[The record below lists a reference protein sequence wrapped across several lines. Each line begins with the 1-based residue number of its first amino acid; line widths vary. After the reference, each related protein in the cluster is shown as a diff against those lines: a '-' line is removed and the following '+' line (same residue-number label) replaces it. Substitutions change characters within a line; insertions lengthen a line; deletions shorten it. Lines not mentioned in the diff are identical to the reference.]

1 MPGDANGFKFQK
13 VFGDAS
19 FVAAG
24 MLEIPV
30 GGEKPSKP
38 TKDNTYLFYVIEGA
52 VTVKVHRT
60 SFTMAPGGQFMVPRG
75 ASQSLV
81 TLRLSFHT
89 TDQSGNILL
98 SRS

>member
-38 TKDNTYLFYVIEGA
+38 TKDNTYVGL
-52 VTVKVHRT
+52 
-60 SFTMAPGGQFMVPRG
+60 
-75 ASQSLV
+75 SLTAQAIIIC
-81 TLRLSFHT
+81 TLR
-89 TDQSGNILL
+89 
-98 SRS
+98 

>member
-38 TKDNTYLFYVIEGA
+38 TKDNTYVSLDSHLCPPC
-52 VTVKVHRT
+52 TRT
-60 SFTMAPGGQFMVPRG
+60 AR
-75 ASQSLV
+75 
-81 TLRLSFHT
+81 
-89 TDQSGNILL
+89 
-98 SRS
+98 

>member
-1 MPGDANGFKFQK
+1 MSSDPNGFKFQK

-38 TKDNTYLFYVIEGA
+38 TKDNTYVRFPFPLSPFLFLA
-52 VTVKVHRT
+52 T
-60 SFTMAPGGQFMVPRG
+60 SF
-75 ASQSLV
+75 
-81 TLRLSFHT
+81 
-89 TDQSGNILL
+89 GN
-98 SRS
+98 

>member
-1 MPGDANGFKFQK
+1 MSSDPNGFKFQK

-38 TKDNTYLFYVIEGA
+38 TKDNTYVRSPFPLSPFLFLATPVI
-52 VTVKVHRT
+52 
-60 SFTMAPGGQFMVPRG
+60 
-75 ASQSLV
+75 
-81 TLRLSFHT
+81 
-89 TDQSGNILL
+89 N
-98 SRS
+98 